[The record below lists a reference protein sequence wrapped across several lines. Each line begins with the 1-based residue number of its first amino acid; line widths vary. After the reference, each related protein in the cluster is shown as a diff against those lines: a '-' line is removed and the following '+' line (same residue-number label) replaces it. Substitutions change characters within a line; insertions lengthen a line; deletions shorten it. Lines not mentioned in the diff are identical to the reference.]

1 MKNIKTIMREGR
13 QKEKRVQLVGA
24 DGVNK
29 QNRRREKAKT
39 PKEVTLDVQ
48 QRMKEYRTGVVKQD
62 KVIDKVKRYKNPGN
76 K

>member
-1 MKNIKTIMREGR
+1 MGIKKMIQDHAR
-13 QKEKRVQLVGA
+13 RVTRVDLVGA

-29 QNRRREKAKT
+29 QDTRRRAAKT
-39 PKEVTLDVQ
+39 PKAKTLDVQ
-48 QRMKEYRTGVVKQD
+48 QRMKEYRGA